1 MKLKHLF
8 AFMAFISCTLC
19 FFTACSDHDYAPI
32 TLVNVNDEGER
43 IDKNTLVINAFNQGT
58 AFYIQGGDGHY
69 TIKNNSADI
78 VDYRYDGKE
87 LTFIPVG
94 LGTGTIVIA
103 DFAGN
108 SMVLTIEVTNREST
122 YFVQELNSE
131 VYGDRLFVGDKDEL
145 EKKVINDSFVK
156 VGGRYTFTF
165 TDPTQT
171 LGSVT
176 IYPTDSGKPISGVF
190 SMEEKYTEKGVKYEE
205 FSITF
210 ADKTEHILML
220 LKSEKDNQKEFIFQE
235 DVTETY
241 KTNYPE
247 LEKAWLIQKVTF

>member
-1 MKLKHLF
+1 MKLKHLL
-8 AFMAFISCTLC
+8 AFVAFITCMLGT
-19 FFTACSDHDYAPI
+19 FTACSDSDYAPI
-32 TLVNVNDEGER
+32 SLVNVNDQGDR
-43 IDKNTLVINAFNQGT
+43 IEKNTLVINAFNQGT
-58 AFYIQGGDGHY
+58 SFYIQGGDGHY

-78 VDYRYDGKE
+78 VDYRYNGKE

-131 VYGDRLFVGDKDEL
+131 VSGDRLFVGDKDEL
-145 EKKVINDSFVK
+145 EKKIIKDSFVK

-165 TDPTQT
+165 TDPTQS
-171 LGSVT
+171 LGSVA

-190 SMEEKYTEKGVKYEE
+190 CMEEKYTERGVKYEE

-220 LKSEKDNQKEFIFQE
+220 IKNSKNDQTEYVFQE

-241 KTNYPE
+241 KANYPE